1 MTTQDYKAIAT
12 QILITIICVPVLMIC
27 NESNN
32 LYINLAG
39 VLYAIALYVTYKF
52 ILPRKIVDYLN
63 ESMKFGS
70 KINKSTNEND

>member
-12 QILITIICVPVLMIC
+12 QILIAIICTPILMIC
-27 NESNN
+27 NESDN
-32 LYINLAG
+32 LYINFAG
-39 VLYAIALYVTYKF
+39 VLYAITLYVTYKF
-52 ILPRKIVDYLN
+52 ILPQKTVDYLN